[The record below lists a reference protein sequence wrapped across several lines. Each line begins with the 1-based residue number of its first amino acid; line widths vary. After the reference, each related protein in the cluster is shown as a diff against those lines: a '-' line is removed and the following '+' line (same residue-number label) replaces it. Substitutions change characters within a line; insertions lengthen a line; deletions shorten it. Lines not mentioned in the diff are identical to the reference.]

1 MKNLNLWNLQVQ
13 MVVKAA
19 LLAANTS
26 YQVFFLHE
34 SPSNDTYSAIVA
46 IKKENVISQTQQNQ
60 VDFQYLK
67 RIKLLQ
73 LPR

>member
-1 MKNLNLWNLQVQ
+1 
-13 MVVKAA
+13 
-19 LLAANTS
+19 LAANTS

>member
-1 MKNLNLWNLQVQ
+1 

-46 IKKENVISQTQQNQ
+46 IKKENVISQTRQNQ
-60 VDFQYLK
+60 VDFKYLK
-67 RIKLLQ
+67 KMIKLLQ
-73 LPR
+73 LLR

>member
-1 MKNLNLWNLQVQ
+1 MKNLNLWNSQVQ

>member
-1 MKNLNLWNLQVQ
+1 MKNLNLWNSQVQ

-46 IKKENVISQTQQNQ
+46 IKKENVISQQTQQNQ
-60 VDFQYLK
+60 VDFKY
-67 RIKLLQ
+67 
-73 LPR
+73 

>member
-1 MKNLNLWNLQVQ
+1 MKNLNLWNSQVQ

-26 YQVFFLHE
+26 YQVFFLHQP
-34 SPSNDTYSAIVA
+34 PSNDTYSAIVA